1 MTVTPDPIFEPF
13 TINGVEF
20 SNRLVRSSIGG
31 RYAYY
36 DGTVNPAWVHFE
48 RRFAEHG
55 VGAIVSATLT
65 VDDHRWAPLEYP
77 RISQD
82 RFVAP
87 IAEGV
92 RAVQAAGARYILQ
105 IGDPGYHTQASLF
118 SEPQDAL
125 SSSSGFDLLYGYRST
140 RRP

>member
-1 MTVTPDPIFEPF
+1 MSGGGRIFEPL
-13 TINGVEF
+13 TSKGVEF
-20 SNRLVRSSIGG
+20 RSRVIRSSIGG

-77 RISQD
+77 KISQD
-82 RFVAP
+82 RFVGP
-87 IAEGV
+87 TAEAR
-92 RAVQAAGARYILQ
+92 RAVRAAGARYTL
-105 IGDPGYHTQASLF
+105 
-118 SEPQDAL
+118 
-125 SSSSGFDLLYGYRST
+125 
-140 RRP
+140 